1 MIFRTLT
8 TAVRL
13 VPGLHFYAPEMKED
27 LRAEPLRPG
36 DLLIASSDYAL
47 RTRLVQTLGREA
59 DLRSIREAPDRATA
73 ERFLAAL
80 VPAVLLLDL
89 SSKGFDG
96 LQSLKTI
103 RSLSPTTRTIVLAD
117 ADGDLAA
124 VRALKDGAHGYCS
137 RNTDPGLILKAIRL
151 VRQGE
156 IWVGRKVMLELIDEL
171 TALHAARAVEDE
183 TRLRRLTQ
191 RERQISG
198 LIAIG
203 ASNKEIADRLSITER
218 TVKAHLTNIFQKLQ
232 LSSRVHL
239 AIHALQ
245 LNSPTKTKV
254 Q

>member
-1 MIFRTLT
+1 
-8 TAVRL
+8 
-13 VPGLHFYAPEMKED
+13 MKED

-36 DLLIASSDYAL
+36 DLLIASSDCAL
-47 RTRLVQTLGREA
+47 RTRIVRTLGREA

-73 ERFLAAL
+73 ERLLAAL
-80 VPAVLLLDL
+80 GPSVLLLDL

>member
-1 MIFRTLT
+1 
-8 TAVRL
+8 
-13 VPGLHFYAPEMKED
+13 MKED
-27 LRAEPLRPG
+27 F
-36 DLLIASSDYAL
+36 LLIASSDCAL
-47 RTRLVQTLGREA
+47 RTRIVRTLGREA

-73 ERFLAAL
+73 ER
-80 VPAVLLLDL
+80 
-89 SSKGFDG
+89 
-96 LQSLKTI
+96 
-103 RSLSPTTRTIVLAD
+103 
-117 ADGDLAA
+117 
-124 VRALKDGAHGYCS
+124 
-137 RNTDPGLILKAIRL
+137 
-151 VRQGE
+151 
-156 IWVGRKVMLELIDEL
+156 
-171 TALHAARAVEDE
+171 LHAARAAEDD

-203 ASNKEIADRLSITER
+203 SSNKEIADRLSITER

>member
-1 MIFRTLT
+1 
-8 TAVRL
+8 
-13 VPGLHFYAPEMKED
+13 MKED

-47 RTRLVQTLGREA
+47 RARIVRTLGGEA
-59 DLRSIREAPDRATA
+59 DLRSIREAPDRAT
-73 ERFLAAL
+73 
-80 VPAVLLLDL
+80 
-89 SSKGFDG
+89 
-96 LQSLKTI
+96 
-103 RSLSPTTRTIVLAD
+103 
-117 ADGDLAA
+117 
-124 VRALKDGAHGYCS
+124 
-137 RNTDPGLILKAIRL
+137 
-151 VRQGE
+151 
-156 IWVGRKVMLELIDEL
+156 
-171 TALHAARAVEDE
+171 AVEDE

-245 LNSPTKTKV
+245 LSAATKTKV